1 MLKKNKGLLAL
12 TTFITAL
19 PILIGLLLWDRL
31 PDSIPTHFDINGVPD
46 SWSGK
51 AFAVLGIPA
60 FMVAIH
66 LLCSVITLADPNK
79 QNIQEK
85 VFRLILWICPFVS
98 VLLCVT
104 TYPYAMGVEFNTT
117 RIATLFLGFLFLIIG
132 NYLPKC
138 KQNYTVG
145 IKLPWTLAD
154 ADNWER
160 THRLAGRIWVLGGIL
175 IAGSTFLENLG
186 LVVVFTCFAVM
197 VLVPT
202 AYSFLH
208 YLKHKNEN

>member
-1 MLKKNKGLLAL
+1 MLKKNKGLLVL

-19 PILIGLLLWDRL
+19 PILVGLLLWKHL

-46 SWSGK
+46 SWSSK
-51 AFAVLGIPA
+51 AVTVFGIPT
-60 FMVAIH
+60 FMVAVH
-66 LLCSVITLADPNK
+66 LLCSAITLADPKK

-85 VFRLILWICPFVS
+85 VFRLILWICPVVS
-98 VLLCVT
+98 ILLCVT

-117 RIATLFLGFLFLIIG
+117 RIATLFLGLLFLIIG

-154 ADNWER
+154 TDNWER
-160 THRLAGRIWVLGGIL
+160 THRLAGRGWVPCGIL
-175 IAGSTFLENLG
+175 IAGASFLGDPG
-186 LVVVFTCFAVM
+186 LPVIFICLAVM
-197 VLVPT
+197 TLVPLL
-202 AYSFLH
+202 YSFL
-208 YLKHKNEN
+208 YYRKKNSGD